1 MTAQPYQ
8 PATHRGASPSA
19 DPDIIVVAEEAVTEE
34 AVAGEAVAGE
44 AVEGDL
50 IEPEAGTDDGAA
62 TDAAATNSAA
72 TNSAA
77 TNSAATNSAATNSA
91 ATNSAEDDLTD
102 SSPEQVSNDCP
113 AATELSL
120 DAAEAGAPGGTDGDS
135 TSPAPMTAAATTAAP
150 TTAEPATAGPVAA
163 DGQAADLGQQWH
175 DIQAMFVDDPR
186 GSVELAV
193 TAADAAISA
202 VAETLHQRQAAL
214 TQAGADTEQLREAL
228 RNYRLFCQSL
238 ADLGR
243 Q

>member
-1 MTAQPYQ
+1 VTAQPYQ

-34 AVAGEAVAGE
+34 AVAGEAVTEEAVTEE

-50 IEPEAGTDDGAA
+50 IEPEAGTDDA
-62 TDAAATNSAA
+62 
-72 TNSAA
+72 
-77 TNSAATNSAATNSA
+77 AATNSA